1 MSNQGKINV
10 SEGPYSFPVES
21 TDVRILKEIYDLFE
35 RNSPDP
41 SHIAYIITEHWWKI
55 IDNEVLNL
63 YSKKGLGFY
72 YAIMVNNN
80 FDLLS
85 SGEDFGVDDITPVV
99 APAFEVRERAGTSSH
114 RVGGLEDIQ
123 WIELEET
130 FGLPTWENPYAGDLD
145 EKIKVEWSIDFKD
158 MGHAFIYDYKQY
170 DIDPLDNTTWS
181 VGGNQGEE
189 FAAVLLS
196 LYRKYGERGVVKADG
211 QPLYE
216 EIDTELKYAIDQQY
230 RNEPEKR
237 KDILD
242 SLEGDHIDGYYVGAY
257 KELSFDTDPTKLVDR
272 LAQEK
277 GYGRVVDE
285 MVGGNGTAY
294 FTSKGNVIKLTG
306 DKSEYETANVI
317 KGKKNKYIADVYE
330 SGRLQSSHINS
341 GEGYIIIMEELGLPK
356 QMAEIFDGCCCGVN
370 KPIYIEY
377 NETPVVIH
385 PPVDNTEECKKL
397 HKNLLMIRQEL
408 TQHGI
413 GWSDIGIDNLGMKN
427 GKLALVD
434 LGETTGGKDTGLTKN
449 ACLIASFFSG
459 VDTITSYMYTL
470 PAGNSPSPTKPE
482 PLCA

>member
-1 MSNQGKINV
+1 M
-10 SEGPYSFPVES
+10 P
-21 TDVRILKEIYDLFE
+21 
-35 RNSPDP
+35 
-41 SHIAYIITEHWWKI
+41 
-55 IDNEVLNL
+55 
-63 YSKKGLGFY
+63 
-72 YAIMVNNN
+72 
-80 FDLLS
+80 
-85 SGEDFGVDDITPVV
+85 
-99 APAFEVRERAGTSSH
+99 
-114 RVGGLEDIQ
+114 
-123 WIELEET
+123 
-130 FGLPTWENPYAGDLD
+130 
-145 EKIKVEWSIDFKD
+145 
-158 MGHAFIYDYKQY
+158 FIYDYKQY

-181 VGGNQGEE
+181 VGGNQTED

-196 LYRKYGERGVVKADG
+196 LYRKYGERGVVQADG

-413 GWSDIGIDNLGMKN
+413 GWSDIGIDNLRYEKW
-427 GKLALVD
+427 
-434 LGETTGGKDTGLTKN
+434 
-449 ACLIASFFSG
+449 
-459 VDTITSYMYTL
+459 
-470 PAGNSPSPTKPE
+470 
-482 PLCA
+482 